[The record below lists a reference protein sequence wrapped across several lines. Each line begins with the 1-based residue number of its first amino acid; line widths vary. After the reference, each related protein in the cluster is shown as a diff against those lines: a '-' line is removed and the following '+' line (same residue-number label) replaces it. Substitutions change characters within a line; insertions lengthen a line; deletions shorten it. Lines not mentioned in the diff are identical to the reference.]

1 MAAALTE
8 LAIKAL
14 IARARD
20 KKRLAKA
27 RAFSKLREDRK
38 AMRRAFPDRE
48 LPEIDPAAIEEM
60 QVELMDSTPG
70 LRIRAGERSAIW
82 SLSVR
87 LKNGQR
93 TRVTLGGWPGL
104 GIADARK
111 AAHDKKRE
119 IEGGVDPNAAKRAEK
134 VEAER
139 AAKSRRTLAEVLEQ
153 YEAEKLCHL
162 KRGANAKRALD
173 GKKGLLRDMLDKEPR
188 SITRADI
195 ADAVKKHA
203 RPTSTNP
210 AGAPIAANRALAY
223 ARAFFNWCVSEE
235 IIETNPAE
243 KVKKPGKENQR
254 DRTHSLAELGE
265 IWAAAGT
272 LDYPFGPLYRLL
284 MVVPMRR
291 EEIAAMPISEL
302 DLGSDDDPTQGVW
315 TLPKERTKRANA
327 LRVPLSPLAR
337 SIIKEA
343 LADPK
348 RPAGASDKDGLWHAN
363 PFLFSTG
370 YTPVSGFTKGKRRLD
385 KAIADARAK
394 VATDEASRT
403 GTQDGNAP
411 EPDVM
416 PGWTIHDLRTSFA
429 TNASDRLGIDAT
441 VADRCL
447 NHVGSATTSK
457 IMRTYNQSELFEPR
471 KAALCAW
478 ASLIESEALGR
489 PAGNVVPLRAADA
502 A

>member
-1 MAAALTE
+1 MAAALTKT
-8 LAIKAL
+8 AIDAA
-14 IARARD
+14 IAKVGQGQRIVLRD
-20 KKRLAKA
+20 
-27 RAFSKLREDRK
+27 
-38 AMRRAFPDRE
+38 DRE
-48 LPEIDPAAIEEM
+48 ANLQIRIGQQSATWVCDP
-60 QVELMDSTPG
+60 
-70 LRIRAGERSAIW
+70 
-82 SLSVR
+82 R

-93 TRVTLGGWPGL
+93 TRFTLGRWPGL

-111 AAHDKKRE
+111 AAQDVRRK
-119 IEGGVDPNAAKRAEK
+119 IDEGINPNEEKRAA
-134 VEAER
+134 VR
-139 AAKSRRTLAEVLEQ
+139 AAEIARRTRTTLRDLLDQ
-153 YEAEKLCHL
+153 YETAKLSQL
-162 KRGANAKRALD
+162 RQGPATRRALD
-173 GKKGLLRDMLDKEPR
+173 GKKGLLRDMLTRAPG

-195 ADAVKKHA
+195 ADAVRRHA
-203 RPTSTNP
+203 KTS
-210 AGAPIAANRALAY
+210 PISANRSLAY
-223 ARAFFNWCVSEE
+223 ARAFFNWCVGEE
-235 IIETNPAE
+235 IIDANPAE
-243 KVKKPGKENQR
+243 KVKKPAKENQR
-254 DRTHSLAELGE
+254 DRTHTLGELGE

-272 LDYPFGPLYRLL
+272 LGYPFGPLYRLL
-284 MVVPMRR
+284 MVLPMRR
-291 EEIAAMPISEL
+291 EEIAAMPVAEL
-302 DLGSDDDPTQGVW
+302 DLGSDDAPAEGIW
-315 TLPKERTKRANA
+315 TLPAGRTKRANA

-343 LADPK
+343 LADPA
-348 RPAGASDKDGLWHAN
+348 RPKEAVGDDGRSRPN
-363 PFLFSTG
+363 PFVFSTTG
-370 YTPVSGFTKGKRRLD
+370 TSPVSGFTKGKRRLD

-394 VATDEASRT
+394 VAAEEASRT
-403 GTQDGNAP
+403 CTQDGNAP

-489 PAGNVVPLRAADA
+489 PAGNVVPLRAVDA